1 MLSCPQN
8 NARVMS
14 FQPTAPLVPF
24 NFAVK
29 KERRMI
35 NGRWESA
42 SRLWAASLFRA
53 EWFSQRNR
61 GVPQKKSFSFSL
73 LSCEEVSQKIV
84 TGLLKYPHT
93 PTPPLHTHCSNIA
106 TPGCPATIQ
115 PQCYYSALLAVT
127 RLQVKEDLSQL
138 AAKKKKK
145 NKCGNLEKFLW
156 SSASSAFIAPGTI
169 LKKMFYSRGNISK
182 WGCGSS

>member
-84 TGLLKYPHT
+84 TGLLKYP
-93 PTPPLHTHCSNIA
+93 PPPPPPLHSSIHIA
-106 TPGCPATIQ
+106 LTLPP
-115 PQCYYSALLAVT
+115 
-127 RLQVKEDLSQL
+127 L
-138 AAKKKKK
+138 AALPPSSLSVTILLCWQSPVCKSKRIYLSSLLKKKKK
-145 NKCGNLEKFLW
+145 QVWEFGKVSVIFSQFCLHRSGDHF
-156 SSASSAFIAPGTI
+156 
-169 LKKMFYSRGNISK
+169 
-182 WGCGSS
+182 